1 MNSESKQAFFAVCGQ
16 SCVSVYAN
24 EREGAVIALYGNQSR
39 CATPQVAISVGH
51 DCVPRL
57 QVATPNGLVIIDL
70 AKTVQVLASLGT
82 LIPPPLSGMLRQSSD
97 RPVDLPASFPS
108 ACTPIPLQ
116 QTQPQPAGA
125 A

>member
-1 MNSESKQAFFAVCGQ
+1 MDFESKQAFFAVCGQ
-16 SCVSVYAN
+16 SCVSVYAD

-39 CATPQVAISVGH
+39 CATPQVAISVAH

-57 QVATPNGLVIIDL
+57 QVMTKEGLVIIDL
-70 AKTVQVLASLGT
+70 AKTVQALAPLGM
-82 LIPPPLSGMLRQSSD
+82 LIPPPLSVMLRQSSD
-97 RPVDLPASFPS
+97 RPVDSPASFPS
-108 ACTPIPLQ
+108 ACTPNPLQ

>member
-1 MNSESKQAFFAVCGQ
+1 MDSESKQALFAVCGQ

-24 EREGAVIALYGNQSR
+24 EREGAVVALYGNQSR
-39 CATPQVAISVGH
+39 CTTPQVAISVGH

-57 QVATPNGLVIIDL
+57 QVITKDGLVIIDL
-70 AKTVQVLASLGT
+70 AKTVQALASLGM
-82 LIPPPLSGMLRQSSD
+82 LIPPPLSAMTRQSSD
-97 RPVDLPASFPS
+97 HPVDLPASFPS